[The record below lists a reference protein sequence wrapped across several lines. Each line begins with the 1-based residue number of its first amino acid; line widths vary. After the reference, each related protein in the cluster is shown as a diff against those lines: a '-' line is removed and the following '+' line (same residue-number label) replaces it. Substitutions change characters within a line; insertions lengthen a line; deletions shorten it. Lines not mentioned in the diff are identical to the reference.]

1 MNEIRVMNVVPTLLC
16 GGTETQFMTLARALD
31 PKRFSTRFSCL
42 RRWGP
47 FVDELSERGIP
58 LDEYPVSTFR
68 SFNAVRQQVRFA
80 RDVRR
85 QGIDIVHTYSFY
97 GNVFAVPPARAAAP
111 VVVASVRDRGL
122 YLSKLQLRVQR
133 CICRLADRVLV
144 NADAVKQ
151 WLVGDGFPA
160 SRITVIPN
168 GVDLSR
174 FVGTPNPSELR
185 RSLGVPAHAP
195 LVGVVSRLHSLK
207 GIEDFLDAA
216 AVVSSKHPSAY
227 FLVVGQPSPVDN
239 HTYFNS
245 LVKRAQDLGLG
256 ERVIFTGLRSD
267 VPALLS
273 AVDVSVMPSL
283 NEALSNVLLE
293 SMAAGAPVVATDV
306 GGTKEALSDGQ
317 TGLLIPPAR
326 PAAMAAAIDRLL
338 CDRTL
343 ARTLGGRARQAIADK
358 FSLDRMVAATAV
370 LYEDL
375 LARKPRK
382 AVASGN
388 SPRAVSPIDQR
399 HGAA

>member
-1 MNEIRVMNVVPTLLC
+1 VKAIRLMNVVPTLLC

-31 PKRFSTRFSCL
+31 DRFDVRFACL

-47 FVDELSERGIP
+47 FVDELSARGIP
-58 LDEYPVSTFR
+58 LTEYGVTTFR
-68 SFNAVRQQVRFA
+68 SVNALRQQARFA

-85 QGIDIVHTYSFY
+85 QAVDIVHTYSFY
-97 GNVFAVPPARAAAP
+97 GNVFAVPPGRVAAP
-111 VVVASVRDRGL
+111 VVVASIRDRGL
-122 YLSKLQLRVQR
+122 YLSPMQLRVQR
-133 CICRLADRVLV
+133 YICRLADRVLV

-151 WLVGDGFPA
+151 WLVADGFPA

-174 FVGTPNPSELR
+174 FTATGNPAELR
-185 RSLGVPAHAP
+185 RSLGVPEHAP
-195 LVGVVSRLHSLK
+195 LVAVVSRLHRLK

-216 AVVSSKHPSAY
+216 RTIAAKHPAAY

-239 HTYFNS
+239 HAY
-245 LVKRAQDLGLG
+245 LDGLIARAQQLGIG

-306 GGTKEALSDGQ
+306 GGTTEALRDGT
-317 TGLLIPPAR
+317 TGLLIKPSD

-338 CDRTL
+338 TNQPL
-343 ARTLGGRARQAIADK
+343 ARSLGDAARQAIADK

-375 LARKPRK
+375 LARRQRK
-382 AVASGN
+382 AVA
-388 SPRAVSPIDQR
+388 PETVSAIDQR